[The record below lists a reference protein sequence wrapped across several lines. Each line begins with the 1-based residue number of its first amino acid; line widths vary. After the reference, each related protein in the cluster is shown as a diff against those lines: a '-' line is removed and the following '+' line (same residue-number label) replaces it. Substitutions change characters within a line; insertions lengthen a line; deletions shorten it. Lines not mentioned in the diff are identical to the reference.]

1 MQEKETPPQ
10 KEFRSDR
17 AFTDYSSF
25 KTRNQHVPAL
35 AKSYFANHYTAFT
48 QDFTSKWRHNC
59 CSVDYAAD
67 LTQYY
72 KSSLRI

>member
-17 AFTDYSSF
+17 AFTQII
-25 KTRNQHVPAL
+25 RAL
-35 AKSYFANHYTAFT
+35 K
-48 QDFTSKWRHNC
+48 QETSMYLHKQNLILLIIIPRLHRILLAS